1 VGGLASLV
9 WTTFFNP
16 TMNREALLN
25 ELKRLK
31 LYGYFVPAESI
42 QLANEIDLASVQ
54 EMHIT
59 AAAMLV
65 VQLASKSS
73 VAKHSLRES

>member
-1 VGGLASLV
+1 MS
-9 WTTFFNP
+9 
-16 TMNREALLN
+16 REELLN

-31 LYGYFVPAESI
+31 LYGYFIPAESI
-42 QLANEIDLASVQ
+42 ELANEIDLTSVQ

-65 VQLASKSS
+65 VQLASKT
-73 VAKHSLRES
+73 KKTNKFE

>member
-1 VGGLASLV
+1 MRALASLFR
-9 WTTFFNP
+9 TSFFNP
-16 TMNREALLN
+16 TMNREALVN

-42 QLANEIDLASVQ
+42 QLANEIDLATVQ

-73 VAKHSLRES
+73 AAKHSFKES

>member
-1 VGGLASLV
+1 M
-9 WTTFFNP
+9 NRE
-16 TMNREALLN
+16 MNREALLN

-42 QLANEIDLASVQ
+42 QLANVIDLASVQ

-73 VAKHSLRES
+73 AAKHSLRES

>member
-1 VGGLASLV
+1 MGGLASLV

-54 EMHIT
+54 EMNIT

-65 VQLASKSS
+65 VQLVSKSS
-73 VAKHSLRES
+73 AAKHSLRES

>member
-1 VGGLASLV
+1 MS
-9 WTTFFNP
+9 
-16 TMNREALLN
+16 REELLN

-31 LYGYFVPAESI
+31 LYGYFVPTESI
-42 QLANEIDLASVQ
+42 ELANEIDLTSVQ

-65 VQLASKSS
+65 VQLATKTT
-73 VAKHSLRES
+73 KINKFE

>member
-1 VGGLASLV
+1 
-9 WTTFFNP
+9 
-16 TMNREALLN
+16 MNREALLN

-42 QLANEIDLASVQ
+42 QLANVIDLVSVQ

-73 VAKHSLRES
+73 AVKHSLRES

>member
-1 VGGLASLV
+1 VRALASLAL
-9 WTTFFNP
+9 TTFFNP

-42 QLANEIDLASVQ
+42 QLANEIDLESVQ

-73 VAKHSLRES
+73 AAKHSLRES

>member
-1 VGGLASLV
+1 
-9 WTTFFNP
+9 
-16 TMNREALLN
+16 MNREALLN

-42 QLANEIDLASVQ
+42 QLANEMDLSTVQ

-73 VAKHSLRES
+73 VAKHSLTES

>member
-1 VGGLASLV
+1 MRALASLF

-42 QLANEIDLASVQ
+42 QLANEMDLSTVQ

>member
-1 VGGLASLV
+1 MRALASLV
-9 WTTFFNP
+9 LTTFFNP

-42 QLANEIDLASVQ
+42 QLANEIDLESVQ

-73 VAKHSLRES
+73 AAKHSLRES

>member
-1 VGGLASLV
+1 
-9 WTTFFNP
+9 
-16 TMNREALLN
+16 MNREALLN

-42 QLANEIDLASVQ
+42 QLANEMDLSTVQ

-73 VAKHSLRES
+73 VAKHSLRKS

>member
-1 VGGLASLV
+1 
-9 WTTFFNP
+9 
-16 TMNREALLN
+16 MNREALLN

-31 LYGYFVPAESI
+31 LYGYVVPAESI

-54 EMHIT
+54 EMNIT

-73 VAKHSLRES
+73 AAKHSLRES

>member
-1 VGGLASLV
+1 
-9 WTTFFNP
+9 
-16 TMNREALLN
+16 
-25 ELKRLK
+25 LKRLK

-65 VQLASKSS
+65 VQLASECSA
-73 VAKHSLRES
+73 AKHSLRES

>member
-1 VGGLASLV
+1 MGALASLV

-16 TMNREALLN
+16 TMNREALVN

-42 QLANEIDLASVQ
+42 QRANEIDLA
-54 EMHIT
+54 
-59 AAAMLV
+59 
-65 VQLASKSS
+65 
-73 VAKHSLRES
+73 

>member
-1 VGGLASLV
+1 
-9 WTTFFNP
+9 
-16 TMNREALLN
+16 MNREALLN

-42 QLANEIDLASVQ
+42 QLANEMDLSTVQ

-59 AAAMLV
+59 AVAMLV

-73 VAKHSLRES
+73 VAKHSLTES

>member
-1 VGGLASLV
+1 MGALASLV

-59 AAAMLV
+59 SAAMLV

-73 VAKHSLRES
+73 AAKHSLRES